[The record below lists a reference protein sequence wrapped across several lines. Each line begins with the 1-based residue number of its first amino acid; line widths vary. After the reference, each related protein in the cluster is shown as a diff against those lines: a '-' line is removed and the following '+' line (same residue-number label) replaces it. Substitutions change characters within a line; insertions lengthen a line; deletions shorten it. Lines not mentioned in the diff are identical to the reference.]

1 MELIIQLFILCSL
14 FFIFLRYDLGLS
26 YSKCISRSVLFT
38 IFIGLVYLIYTTSY
52 KENFGYST
60 TYEDSDTDTD
70 TDTDT
75 DDETDMDDETDTDDD
90 ADTDDN
96 ADTTSSKKKKKKKN

>member
-52 KENFGYST
+52 KENFEFST
-60 TYEDSDTDTD
+60 SYEDTDT
-70 TDTDT
+70 
-75 DDETDMDDETDTDDD
+75 ESDTDDD
-90 ADTDDN
+90 NDDDTDTE
-96 ADTTSSKKKKKKKN
+96 AETTSSKKKKKK

>member
-26 YSKCISRSVLFT
+26 YSKCISRSILFT
-38 IFIGLVYLIYTTSY
+38 LFIGLVYLIYTTSY

-60 TYEDSDTDTD
+60 TYEDSDTD

>member
-52 KENFGYST
+52 KENFEFST
-60 TYEDSDTDTD
+60 SYEDTDTES
-70 TDTDT
+70 DT
-75 DDETDMDDETDTDDD
+75 DDETDDETDD
-90 ADTDDN
+90 DTDTE
-96 ADTTSSKKKKKKKN
+96 AETTSSKKKKKK